1 MRETLYI
8 RLAARAD
15 DEVEF
20 GLSGID
26 GRLARSEK
34 GSLERALDAA
44 SGRRLV
50 LFVPAAEV
58 RLTQA
63 TVPARQTSK
72 VLQALPYLLEDQ
84 VAEDVDLLHFAI
96 GPRQTDD
103 SHPVAVVAHQR
114 MEQWLSPI
122 RARGLQV
129 EALVPE
135 SLALPLEPEA
145 SCWHGL
151 ADGDEALV
159 RAGAWSGFVC
169 SLDDLPTYLLLAD
182 PQRAHRLRLRITGS
196 NTSDWTRL
204 DWPLELFPGVPSPLI
219 ALSATYRPE
228 TSINLL
234 QGAYANGR
242 DLGKL
247 WRPWRL
253 AAALAV
259 AWILTAGLALGLDTW
274 RLNAE
279 LKRQNEANVARFQ
292 QLFPTETRIVD
303 LSAQLDQQ
311 LRALTGGGGARGVF
325 PLLES
330 LTQALA
336 ATPGLR
342 LTGLQYR
349 DGSLFLSLV
358 APDLQGLEQLR
369 NWFASNPGAALEV
382 QSANAEAGGAQIR
395 ARLAPA

>member
-8 RLAARAD
+8 RLAARAE

-20 GLSGID
+20 GLAAVD
-26 GRLARSEK
+26 GRLARSER
-34 GSLERALDAA
+34 GSLERAVQLAT
-44 SGRRLV
+44 GRRV
-50 LFVPAAEV
+50 VVFVPAAEV
-58 RLTQA
+58 RLSSA
-63 TVPARQTSK
+63 TVPARQPSK

-84 VAEDVDLLHFAI
+84 VAEDVELLHFAI
-96 GPRQTDD
+96 GPRQADD
-103 SHPVAVVAHQR
+103 SHPVAVVSHQR
-114 MEQWLSPI
+114 MEQWLLPLRS
-122 RARGLQV
+122 RGVQP

-135 SLALPLEPEA
+135 SLALPMEA
-145 SCWHGL
+145 DGSCWHGM
-151 ADGDEALV
+151 ADGHEALV

-169 SLDDLPTYLLLAD
+169 TLEELPTWLLMAD
-182 PQRAHRLRLRITGS
+182 PTRARRLRLRITGS

-219 ALSATYRPE
+219 ALVASYRPE
-228 TSINLL
+228 TAINLL
-234 QGAYANGR
+234 QGSYALGR

-247 WRPWRL
+247 WEPWRL

-259 AWILTAGLALGLDTW
+259 AWMLTAGLAFGLETW
-274 RLNAE
+274 QLSAE
-279 LKRQNEANVARFQ
+279 LERQNAANVARFQ
-292 QLFPTETRIVD
+292 QLFPSETRIVD

-311 LRALTGGGGARGVF
+311 LRALSGGGGARGVF

-342 LTGLQYR
+342 LTAMQYR
-349 DGSLFLSLV
+349 DGSLFLSMI
-358 APDLQGLEQLR
+358 APDLQALEQLR

-395 ARLAPA
+395 ARLSPA